1 MMTVERAA
9 RAVLA
14 VALSGCMQQ
23 PPQTEGVAAAR
34 EAQRAAARQ
43 AARAQVAESARRLEL
58 LLGRTNDPAHDV
70 QAAKSLRIVGMDEGP
85 VPEFELLA
93 PGGGQYSSKTLV
105 GQQPFVTV
113 FFATWCD
120 YCSVQLKALE
130 RALQQVGPMLVIPV
144 SADGSE
150 TWSQVPGYLA
160 AHGIRQPAVRAREYP
175 LFSVSYDPF
184 DTVPVLVI
192 VGRNGAL
199 IDYHLG
205 YDPAHA
211 ERLAASLRLAKTV
224 APLAHQPEL
233 DAANL
238 DE

>member
-1 MMTVERAA
+1 MIVA
-9 RAVLA
+9 RVALAVLA
-14 VALSGCMQQ
+14 VAFSGCMQAA
-23 PPQTEGVAAAR
+23 PQSSGKAASNEAERAR
-34 EAQRAAARQ
+34 ARQ
-43 AARAQVAESARRLEL
+43 MARAQVAESAKRLEL
-58 LLGRTNDPAHDV
+58 LLGRTRDASRDAEAV
-70 QAAKSLRIVGMDEGP
+70 KSLRIVGMDEGP
-85 VPEFELLA
+85 VPDFELLA

-120 YCSVQLKALE
+120 YCGVQLKALE
-130 RALQQVGPMLVIPV
+130 RALAQVGPMLVIPV

-160 AHGIRQPAVRAREYP
+160 SYGIRQPAVRAREYP

-199 IDYHLG
+199 VDYHLG

-211 ERLAASLRLAKTV
+211 ERLVASLRLAKTV
-224 APLAHQPEL
+224 API
-233 DAANL
+233 AATAQL
-238 DE
+238 GESPFSR

>member
-1 MMTVERAA
+1 MTTLERAA

-14 VALSGCMQQ
+14 LALSGCMQQ
-23 PPQTEGVAAAR
+23 PPQSEASAASR

-43 AARAQVAESARRLEL
+43 AARAQVAASAQRLEL
-58 LLGRTNDPAHDV
+58 LLGRTPDASHDAG
-70 QAAKSLRIVGMDEGP
+70 AAKSLRIVGMDEGP
-85 VPEFELLA
+85 VPDFELVA
-93 PGGGQYSSKTLV
+93 PGGGQYSSKALV

-160 AHGIRQPAVRAREYP
+160 SHGIRQPAVRAREYP

-199 IDYHLG
+199 VDYHLG

-211 ERLAASLRLAKTV
+211 ERLVASLRLAKSA
-224 APLAHQPEL
+224 APLAATARLEPP
-233 DAANL
+233 ASAP
-238 DE
+238 

>member
-1 MMTVERAA
+1 MMIVERAA

-14 VALSGCMQQ
+14 LAFCGCMQQ
-23 PPQTEGVAAAR
+23 PPQSEASAASR

-43 AARAQVAESARRLEL
+43 AARAQVAASAERLEL
-58 LLGRTNDPAHDV
+58 LLGRTREARDAEAV
-70 QAAKSLRIVGMDEGP
+70 KSLRIVGMDEGP
-85 VPEFELLA
+85 VPDFELVA
-93 PGGGQYSSKTLV
+93 PGGGLYSSKSLV

-120 YCSVQLKALE
+120 YCGVQLKALE
-130 RALQQVGPMLVIPV
+130 RALAQVGPMLVIPV

-160 AHGIRQPAVRAREYP
+160 SYGIRQPAVRAREYP

-199 IDYHLG
+199 VDYHLG

-211 ERLAASLRLAKTV
+211 ERLVASLRLAKSV
-224 APLAHQPEL
+224 APLAASAQFDTSTL
-233 DAANL
+233 AR
-238 DE
+238 

>member
-1 MMTVERAA
+1 MKIVERAA
-9 RAVLA
+9 LAVLA
-14 VALSGCMQQ
+14 MAFCGCMQQ
-23 PPQTEGVAAAR
+23 APQSSGTPASR
-34 EAQRAAARQ
+34 EAQRAVARR

-58 LLGRTNDPAHDV
+58 LLGGTRDASRDAV
-70 QAAKSLRIVGMDEGP
+70 ALKSLRIVGMDEGP
-85 VPEFELLA
+85 VPDFELLA

-120 YCSVQLKALE
+120 YCGVQLKALE
-130 RALQQVGPMLVIPV
+130 RALAQVGPMLVIPV

-150 TWSQVPGYLA
+150 TWSQVPSYLA
-160 AHGIRQPAVRAREYP
+160 SYGIRQPAVRAREYP

-199 IDYHLG
+199 VDYHLG

-211 ERLAASLRLAKTV
+211 DRLVASLRLAKAG
-224 APLAHQPEL
+224 APLGATAEL
-233 DAANL
+233 DVAASSQ
-238 DE
+238 

>member
-1 MMTVERAA
+1 MTPERAA

-14 VALSGCMQQ
+14 LAFCGCTQQ
-23 PPQTEGVAAAR
+23 PPQSEAGAASR

-43 AARAQVAESARRLEL
+43 AARAQVAASAQRLEL
-58 LLGRTNDPAHDV
+58 LLGRTREAEHDAEAV
-70 QAAKSLRIVGMDEGP
+70 KSLRIVGMDEGP
-85 VPEFELLA
+85 VPDFELLA
-93 PGGGQYSSKTLV
+93 PGGGQYSSKSLV

-120 YCSVQLKALE
+120 YCGVQLKALE
-130 RALQQVGPMLVIPV
+130 RALAQVGPILVIPV

-160 AHGIRQPAVRAREYP
+160 SYGIRQPAVRAREYP

-199 IDYHLG
+199 VDYHLG

-211 ERLAASLRLAKTV
+211 ERLVASLRLAKSV
-224 APLAHQPEL
+224 APLAASAGLASPAL
-233 DAANL
+233 
-238 DE
+238 